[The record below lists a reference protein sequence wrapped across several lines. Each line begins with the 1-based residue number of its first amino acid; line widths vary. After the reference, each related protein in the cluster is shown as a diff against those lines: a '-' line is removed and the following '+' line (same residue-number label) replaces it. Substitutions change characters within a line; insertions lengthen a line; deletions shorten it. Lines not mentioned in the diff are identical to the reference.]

1 MLIYCHFTT
10 KDFYLQVMENYVGLR
25 VKIASFWK
33 FRVLR
38 NLNEMKTVRHRAL
51 KGRISLSFV
60 GLCPPLDNNFPL
72 LVNKFYHC
80 AKILF
85 FARCQ

>member
-1 MLIYCHFTT
+1 
-10 KDFYLQVMENYVGLR
+10 MENYVGLR
-25 VKIASFWK
+25 VKLASFWK

-60 GLCPPLDNNFPL
+60 AL
-72 LVNKFYHC
+72 
-80 AKILF
+80 
-85 FARCQ
+85 